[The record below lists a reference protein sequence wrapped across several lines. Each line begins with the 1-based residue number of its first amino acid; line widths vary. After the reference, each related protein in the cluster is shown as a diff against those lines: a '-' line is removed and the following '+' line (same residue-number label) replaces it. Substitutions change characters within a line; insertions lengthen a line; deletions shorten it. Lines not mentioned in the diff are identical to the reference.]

1 MENILPEIEFLTDK
15 GKVRKNNEDNL
26 WASDKGYNGIP
37 SLSVFVIADGMGGHE
52 GGEIASGIAV
62 DYIKNIYR
70 AGRLPE
76 FMESKDNEEYVK
88 SFLTDTINEINNLI
102 YENNRKKDIKESM
115 GTTIIFGVQK
125 DDKVHMAHVGDSRAY
140 LIRGHSIEQITV
152 DHSYVAEHV
161 DAGLLTEEE
170 AKNHPYHS
178 VLTRSLGIDSS
189 VEADI
194 YTRQIKP
201 DDYLVLCTDGLT
213 NMVSD
218 TDIRDIVTITSV
230 VTNTCKKLVDLAN
243 ERGGVDNVSVIVAR
257 FQGDALKDS
266 DTQKLKRKAKNGG
279 LSGLSELS
287 RLGGLRLAPL
297 VLGFFALVILL
308 VMLWYMFFKHI

>member
-1 MENILPEIEFLTDK
+1 MENILPKIEFLTDK
-15 GKVRKNNEDNL
+15 GRVRKNNEDNL
-26 WASDKGYNGIP
+26 WASDKGYNGIT

-62 DYIKNIYR
+62 EYIKNIFEADIADR
-70 AGRLPE
+70 SERSPE
-76 FMESKDNEEYVK
+76 FLEYMDNDEYLK
-88 SFLTDTINEINNLI
+88 LFLTETVREINNLI

-125 DDKVHMAHVGDSRAY
+125 DDKIHMAHVGDSRAY
-140 LIRGHSIEQITV
+140 LIRGRSIEQITV
-152 DHSYVAEHV
+152 DHSYVAEHI

-170 AKNHPYHS
+170 AINHPYHS

-194 YTRQIKP
+194 YTRRIKS

-218 TDIRDIVTITSV
+218 TDIRDV
-230 VTNTCKKLVDLAN
+230 VAGGAANTCNKLIDLAN
-243 ERGGVDNVSVIVAR
+243 GRGGVDNVSVIVAW
-257 FQGDALKDS
+257 FQGDALKDC
-266 DTQKLKRKAKNGG
+266 DTQKLKRKVKNGG
-279 LSGLSELS
+279 LSG
-287 RLGGLRLAPL
+287 LGGLRLAPL
-297 VLGFFALVILL
+297 VLGFFALVLLL
-308 VMLWYMFFKHI
+308 VMLWYMFSKHI

>member
-1 MENILPEIEFLTDK
+1 MENILPKIEFLTDT
-15 GKVRKNNEDNL
+15 GMVRKNNEDNL

-62 DYIKNIYR
+62 EHIKNVFR
-70 AGRLPE
+70 VERSPE
-76 FMESKDNEEYVK
+76 FLTDMDNEEYVK
-88 SFLTDTINEINNLI
+88 SFLTETINDINNLI
-102 YENNRKKDIKESM
+102 YENNRKKALKESM
-115 GTTIIFGVQK
+115 GTTIIFGMQK
-125 DDKVHMAHVGDSRAY
+125 DDRIYLAHVGDSRAY

-152 DHSYVAEHV
+152 DHSSVAEYV
-161 DAGLLTEEE
+161 DAGLITEDD
-170 AKNHPYHS
+170 AKLHPQRS
-178 VLTRSLGIDSS
+178 ELTRSLGIDGS

-218 TDIRDIVTITSV
+218 TDIRDIVTGGAA
-230 VTNTCKKLVDLAN
+230 NKCKKLVDLAN

-257 FQGDALKDS
+257 FQGDTLKDGE
-266 DTQKLKRKAKNGG
+266 TQKLKRKVKNGG
-279 LSGLSELS
+279 LSGLS
-287 RLGGLRLAPL
+287 RFCGLRLAPL
-297 VLGFFALVILL
+297 VLGLIALMILL
-308 VMLWYMFFKHI
+308 VMLWYMFSKHI